1 MFPKE
6 LKKPIRYFKSCVDS
20 VRKNWHQISSV
31 TSPSGGKSSLKI
43 EFFLKKR
50 ADIKNSTH

>member
-20 VRKNWHQISSV
+20 ARKNWHQISSV